1 VLVHCNAGC
10 DQRDV
15 IAILRQRGRWETN
28 RKSWSRFAP
37 KCKNRLSDEPDADA
51 RKRSE
56 TALAIWQASQP
67 VVRI

>member
-1 VLVHCNAGC
+1 MTAETLAKALGGPRAGGTWMARC
-10 DQRDV
+10 P
-15 IAILRQRGRWETN
+15 AHGRSA
-28 RKSWSRFAP
+28 RKR
-37 KCKNRLSDEPDADA
+37 KNRLSDEPDADA

>member
-1 VLVHCNAGC
+1 MARCPAH
-10 DQRDV
+10 
-15 IAILRQRGRWETN
+15 GRSA
-28 RKSWSRFAP
+28 RKR
-37 KCKNRLSDEPDADA
+37 KNRLSDEPDADA